1 MATMALCA
9 ITGGM
14 GSPPAALGW
23 RCRWQWAGHRWV
35 RSVPCHLSL
44 DASVPNVQVTR
55 LTLMCEQAPGPI
67 TMELTGEWW
76 GHPWEEEE
84 GEGVL
89 G

>member
-1 MATMALCA
+1 MALHV

-14 GSPPAALGW
+14 GSPPAALGR
-23 RCRWQWAGHRWV
+23 RCRWAGHGWV
-35 RSVPCHLSL
+35 RSVPCRLSL

-67 TMELTGEWW
+67 TMDLTGERW

-84 GEGVL
+84 EGVP